1 MSRSPHPSNPPTAA
15 FADLKSNPK
24 QEFEKDTPSPRKKFK
39 SESSNRD
46 RLPRLR
52 PRKELALKSSGHQS
66 RPKTTRG
73 ARSAGLLKQLAH
85 EAPLDILLDIFSYV
99 SFEDLYSLSCSFKSV
114 RSLLMNKSQAGTER
128 LWARALE
135 VFLEAPSKPEELS
148 EPKFSR
154 ILFDTSCMVCAS
166 ESAQY
171 FSAYR
176 RLCESCL
183 HAHASFNPEDADQP
197 PLAATCDDL
206 GVTWNQ
212 FAAALVKYHPP
223 AITPSTNGGDNGSH
237 RGLFQNMWSPRHSQ
251 AEIESL
257 IVALRSLPRETR
269 SNWLEERVAAKEVK
283 DKFIIQCQQWDRNED
298 PRKRT
303 LRLNHILDRIRILG
317 WGEELALLQH
327 NYSLYNLQQI
337 PGISSTDRLTDDQWS
352 SLRPKVIGFM
362 VKTKSERLAREI
374 RETRTSRLETLKASR
389 MSYRTQ
395 VPPTT
400 IVPPV
405 IDLALLTP
413 FMEIIETQDVLKA
426 GFIRE
431 LFDEL
436 FLKLFPATANEW
448 LDSIHRTLL
457 LKEVRGTEE
466 VLHPISILYQARTTV
481 SCQTC
486 GMKNMRYPQALYHP
500 CGHDQFAVMG
510 KKKKKGEDIPPIE
523 KAFTE
528 CLIHVR
534 PSHRQTLSL
543 NLGTTGS
550 DTSTLFDL
558 CGLDPEAASY
568 ADIMQANPLFECTAC
583 TTRNGRFVM
592 NYPSAL
598 IHRSTIHPTPGRV
611 GPPEYRLMTDSDCT
625 DLGITKNVYDRSPA
639 FLTSFHYMSND
650 SDGRNW
656 LCRHC
661 GTEPTST
668 DMAMRHL
675 SEDHDIL
682 TPQEGKDYMVNHE
695 NTLHVWQE
703 WGYRHS
709 VRKRNAGQ

>member
-1 MSRSPHPSNPPTAA
+1 MSASPGYSNPPTAT
-15 FADLKSNPK
+15 FAPTSYSEDKLES
-24 QEFEKDTPSPRKKFK
+24 SPPPLLKKFK
-39 SESSNRD
+39 SESSDAHD

-52 PRKELALKSSGHQS
+52 TRNKSPIKSPGYQP

-73 ARSAGLLKQLAH
+73 PRRAGLLKQLAH
-85 EAPLDILLDIFSYV
+85 EAPLDILLEIFSYV

-114 RSLLMNKSQAGTER
+114 RSLLMNKNQAGTKR
-128 LWARALE
+128 LWARALK
-135 VFLEAPSKPEELS
+135 VFLEAPAKPEELS
-148 EPKFSR
+148 EPNFAR

-166 ESAQY
+166 KGAQY

-183 HAHASFNPEDADQP
+183 HAHASFNPEEVDQS
-197 PLAATCDDL
+197 PLVATCDDL

-212 FAAALVKYHPP
+212 FAAALVRYHPP
-223 AITPSTNGGDNGSH
+223 AITPSTAGGDKGSH
-237 RGLFQNMWSPRHSQ
+237 RWLFQNIWSPRHSQ

-257 IVALRSLPRETR
+257 LDTLRSLPREAR
-269 SNWLEERVAAKEVK
+269 SNWLEKQVAAKEVK

-317 WGEELALLQH
+317 WA
-327 NYSLYNLQQI
+327 I
-337 PGISSTDRLTDDQWS
+337 PGVTSTDRLTDDQWS

-374 RETRTSRLETLKASR
+374 RETRTSRLEMLKASR

-395 VPPTT
+395 VPPNTL
-400 IVPPV
+400 VPPV

-413 FMEIIETQDVLKA
+413 FMEIIETQDVLKG

-457 LKEVRGTEE
+457 LKEVDGAEE
-466 VLHPISILYQARTTV
+466 VLHPISILYQAKTTI

-500 CGHDQFAVMG
+500 CGQDQSAVTG

-528 CLIHVR
+528 CLFHVR

-543 NLGTTGS
+543 NLGAAGS
-550 DTSTLFDL
+550 DTSTLLDL

-568 ADIMQANPLFECTAC
+568 TDIMQANPLFECTAC

-611 GPPEYRLMTDSDCT
+611 GPPEYRLVTDSDCT
-625 DLGITKNVYDRSPA
+625 DLGITKKVYDRSSA
-639 FLTSFHYMSND
+639 VLTNFHYMHSD

-661 GTEPTST
+661 GTEATST
-668 DMAMRHL
+668 EITLRHL
-675 SEDHDIL
+675 HGDHDIS